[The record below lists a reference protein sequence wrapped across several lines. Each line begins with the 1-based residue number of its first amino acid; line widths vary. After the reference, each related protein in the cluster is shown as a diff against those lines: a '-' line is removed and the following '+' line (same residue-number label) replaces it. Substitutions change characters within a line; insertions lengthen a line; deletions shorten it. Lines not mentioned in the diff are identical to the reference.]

1 MMEIKR
7 FFKILCLVFVFVTFF
22 CTITYATTT
31 TNSANSIKVEY
42 EYDENTNQVLAKII
56 SNTELKD
63 TKPTWKLSSDSKIYT
78 KIYSK
83 NQKYNTPVIDINGN
97 ITNLEININL
107 VKELEIKTEY
117 DYNKLTGQVEA
128 KMISN
133 IELKNTKPTWILSE
147 DKYTYTKKYNQNM
160 IYKTNVEDKYGNIK
174 SVTIRIDQIGK
185 EKPQIKVDSEYNS
198 NTNQVVCKITS
209 DAPLKNTKPTWIL
222 SNDKLVYTK
231 NFTENMDYYTPV
243 EDVYGNVVNVNIKIT
258 KIDKTAPEIKVEYKY
273 NDDDTVTVSMKSNE
287 ELGDTK
293 PTWNLSKDKM
303 TYEKTFDSNQEYSTL
318 VQDIYGNE
326 TNVKINFKIK
336 KYEYEQSDK
345 STIKV
350 KYLYIGKEK
359 AVVEIIS
366 SVKMADTKPTWKLSE
381 DGYKYVKEY
390 YNNET
395 YTTYIQDINGKQK
408 SVNIQVKLFE
418 NYFLGID
425 ISYAQGE
432 IDYNKLVNAQDV
444 DFIIARAGWYSESR
458 GEFQID
464 KQFER
469 NYRECRSKKIP
480 IGTYIYS
487 YATNVDE
494 ARREAE
500 ALVKYLKLT
509 NQTNYELP
517 IFYDVEDSSQE
528 KVDKSTMT
536 QIIITFCETIKN
548 AGFKPGVYANLYWY
562 TSHMN
567 LSELPEEYDLWIAH
581 YKSKTDPSIPQ
592 DVYQYI
598 RTHDIWQYTSIGSV
612 YGINGNVDKNI
623 CYKKYF

>member
-1 MMEIKR
+1 MEIR
-7 FFKILCLVFVFVTFF
+7 RVFKILCLVIVFTTFF
-22 CTITYATTT
+22 STITYATTT

-56 SNTELKD
+56 SNIELKD
-63 TKPTWKLSSDSKIYT
+63 TKPTWKLSADNKTYSKV
-78 KIYSK
+78 YSK
-83 NQKYNTPVIDINGN
+83 NEKYNTTVIDINGN
-97 ITNLEININL
+97 STNLEININL
-107 VKELEIKTEY
+107 VKELTIKTEY
-117 DYNKLTGQVEA
+117 NYDKLTGQVEV

-133 IELKNTKPTWILSE
+133 IELKNTKPTWKLSD
-147 DKYTYTKKYNQNM
+147 DKLTYIKIFNENTVYQ
-160 IYKTNVEDKYGNIK
+160 TNVEDKYGNIK

-185 EKPQIKVDSEYNS
+185 EKPQIQVSSKYDAK
-198 NTNQVVCKITS
+198 TNQVECKIIS
-209 DAPLKNTKPTWIL
+209 DVPLKDTKPTWNL
-222 SNDKLVYTK
+222 SDDKLVYTK
-231 NFTENMDYYTPV
+231 NFIDNIDYYTSV

-258 KIDKTAPEIKVEYKY
+258 KIDKSAPEIKVEYKY

-293 PTWNLSKDKM
+293 PTWNLSEDKM
-303 TYEKTFDSNQEYSTL
+303 TYEKIFDSNQEYSTL
-318 VQDIYGNE
+318 VQDIYGNK
-326 TNVKINFKIK
+326 TDVKINFKIK

-345 STIKV
+345 SKIKV
-350 KYLYIGKEK
+350 RYLYIGKEK
-359 AVVEIIS
+359 AVVEIVS
-366 SVKMADTKPTWKLSE
+366 SIKMADTKPTWKLSE

-390 YNNET
+390 YNNEK

-408 SVNIQVKLFE
+408 SVSIQVKLFE
-418 NYFLGID
+418 KYFLGID

-458 GEFQID
+458 GEFIID

-469 NYRECRSKKIP
+469 NYRECRNKKIP

-500 ALVKYLKLT
+500 GLVKYLKST
-509 NQTNYELP
+509 NQTNFELP

-528 KVDKSTMT
+528 KVDKTTMT

-567 LSELPEEYDLWIAH
+567 LAELPEEYDLWIAH